1 MVRTALAL
9 SAVAIVALATGGLTA
24 SRAVPALISTPAS
37 PQPAP
42 PTTFNIDESRS
53 MVIYRVRDM
62 GVSNFYG
69 RVNAPTGSFTIDPI
83 DPANSA
89 VQIMF
94 ELKNMDTGD
103 KNKDRLLLG
112 PQYFNARQYPTAQ
125 FNSTSIKKIND
136 STYEA
141 TGAFTMRGVTKEITV
156 TLADYAEL
164 QTTKFG
170 YRGGFETT
178 FTINRLDYGLNEHQ
192 DGLMLGLDV
201 QITVSV
207 QGLAQ

>member
-9 SAVAIVALATGGLTA
+9 SAAAIVALATGGLASSPAAPAATSTA
-24 SRAVPALISTPAS
+24 AS

-42 PTTFNIDESRS
+42 PTTFNIDTSRS

-62 GVSNFYG
+62 SVSNFYG

-83 DPANSA
+83 DPANSS

-141 TGAFTMRGVTKEITV
+141 TGTFAMRGVTNEITV
-156 TLADYAEL
+156 TLLDYAEL

>member
-24 SRAVPALISTPAS
+24 SRAVPARTSTPAS
-37 PQPAP
+37 LQPAP
-42 PTTFNIDESRS
+42 PTTFNIDKSRS

-83 DPANSA
+83 DPANSS

-103 KNKDRLLLG
+103 KNRDRLLLG
-112 PQYFNARQYPTAQ
+112 PQYFNARQYSTAQ
-125 FNSTSIKKIND
+125 FKSTTNRKIND

-141 TGAFTMRGVTKEITV
+141 TGAFTMRGVTKEIPV
-156 TLADYAEL
+156 TLTDYAEL

-178 FTINRLDYGLNEHQ
+178 FTIHRLDYGLNEHQ

>member
-9 SAVAIVALATGGLTA
+9 SAAAIVATGTGKPA
-24 SRAVPALISTPAS
+24 SSPAAQAAISTRSSA
-37 PQPAP
+37 QPTA
-42 PTTFNIDESRS
+42 PTTFNIDKARS

-69 RVNAPTGSFTIDPI
+69 RVNAPTGSFTIDPD
-83 DPANSA
+83 DPVHGS

-94 ELKNMDTGD
+94 EIKNMDTGD

-112 PQYFNARQYPTAQ
+112 PQYFNARQYPNAE
-125 FNSTSIKKIND
+125 FKSTSINRIND

-156 TLADYAEL
+156 TLTDYTEL
-164 QTTKFG
+164 QTTRFG

-178 FTINRLDYGLNEHQ
+178 FTINRLDFGLNEHK

-201 QITVSV
+201 QITVSI

>member
-9 SAVAIVALATGGLTA
+9 SAAAIVALPTGGLTA
-24 SRAVPALISTPAS
+24 SRAVLALISTPAS

-42 PTTFNIDESRS
+42 PTTFNIDQARS

-83 DPANSA
+83 DPANSS

-156 TLADYAEL
+156 TLTDYAEL

>member
-1 MVRTALAL
+1 MIRTALAL
-9 SAVAIVALATGGLTA
+9 SAATVVATALGGLA
-24 SRAVPALISTPAS
+24 SGPDAVPASAS
-37 PQPAP
+37 AQPSAA
-42 PTTFNIDESRS
+42 TIFIVDKTRS
-53 MVIYRVRDM
+53 MVIFRVRDM

-69 RVNAPTGSFTIDPI
+69 RVNAPTGTFTIDPD
-83 DPANSA
+83 DPANSS

-112 PQYFNARQYPTAQ
+112 PQYFNARQYPTAE
-125 FNSTSIKKIND
+125 FKSTSISKIDD

-141 TGAFTMRGVTKEITV
+141 TGAFTMRGATRQITV
-156 TLADYAEL
+156 TLTDYAEL

-170 YRGGFETT
+170 YRGGFEAT
-178 FTINRLDYGLNEHQ
+178 FTIKRLDYGLNEHE

-201 QITVSV
+201 RITVSI

>member
-9 SAVAIVALATGGLTA
+9 SAATIVAMTLGAWGSGPA
-24 SRAVPALISTPAS
+24 AVFPAV
-37 PQPAP
+37 
-42 PTTFNIDESRS
+42 TTFNVDKTRS

-69 RVNAPTGSFTIDPI
+69 RVNAPTGTFTIDQD
-83 DPANSA
+83 DPANSS

-112 PQYFNARQYPTAQ
+112 PQYFNAREYPTAE
-125 FNSTSIKKIND
+125 FKSTSISKIDD
-136 STYEA
+136 SIYEA
-141 TGAFTMRGVTKEITV
+141 TGAFTMRGVTRQITV
-156 TLADYAEL
+156 TLTDYAEL

-170 YRGGFETT
+170 YRGGFEAT
-178 FTINRLDYGLNEHQ
+178 FTIDRLDYGLNEHE
-192 DGLMLGLDV
+192 DGLMLGRDV
-201 QITVSV
+201 RITVSI